1 MCLVFLLSRL
11 VSVFWTG
18 DEAIDGLRT
27 QLLERIL
34 KACGGDQIHTSTH
47 TVGFIGNGSGEGGAC
62 TCSPLWPTSRVQLG
76 MGRRKA
82 LASVV
87 HIHDMVHPTK
97 CAEPW

>member
-47 TVGFIGNGSGEGGAC
+47 TVGFIGNGSGKG
-62 TCSPLWPTSRVQLG
+62 V
-76 MGRRKA
+76 
-82 LASVV
+82 LAHVV
-87 HIHDMVHPTK
+87 RYGLPV
-97 CAEPW
+97 ASS